1 MQESG
6 LAEIIPLICFSAL
19 QGQYPV
25 FSHLESRGLLLGRL
39 QQLITRRGVDTLPPS
54 RVPPGL
60 AVGGC
65 NGMAWKLQH
74 PLITHRAGALHLLGP
89 SYEVRVLTPP
99 ILSLHKD
106 RGFTKSNK

>member
-6 LAEIIPLICFSAL
+6 LTEIIPLICFSAL

-25 FSHLESRGLLLGRL
+25 FSHPESPRGVLLGRL

-60 AVGGC
+60 TVGAV
-65 NGMAWKLQH
+65 M
-74 PLITHRAGALHLLGP
+74 
-89 SYEVRVLTPP
+89 
-99 ILSLHKD
+99 
-106 RGFTKSNK
+106 